1 MMRNISLP
9 ILLLTLLFGFGGCTT
24 LTPAER
30 AAQMEQEVD
39 EMVQVFGPGCE
50 KLGYQPDSDQ
60 WRACIL
66 QLNTGKAIERYQS
79 RPLTTHCWG
88 HRGFY
93 NCSTF

>member
-1 MMRNISLP
+1 MNNK
-9 ILLLTLLFGFGGCTT
+9 LLFALLAGLAGCAAI
-24 LTPAER
+24 TPAER
-30 AAQMEQEVD
+30 AAQMEREVD

-50 KLGYQPDSDQ
+50 KLGYKADSDQ

-66 QLNTGKAIERYQS
+66 QLNAGKAMERYQT
-79 RPLTTHCWG
+79 RPMTTQCFG